1 MTLRSQRSAVVLID
15 SPSIN
20 ISLLKER
27 RILWLKAFRA
37 SAGRAATV
45 SLYAT
50 TPDKFDQRHLRPPL
64 EPGSWTSRVPAA
76 RHNSFRDDECGPRRP
91 AARLFRQK
99 TLPPPNAPRCRFIFA
114 PRRFASAPVLSCPER
129 PRSLVSDLMP
139 WKNGKGSSRAAP
151 PLKKR
156 VRDCCVLRRCSD

>member
-76 RHNSFRDDECGPRRP
+76 RHNSFRDDERGPRRP

-99 TLPPPNAPRCRFIFA
+99 TLPPPNDQLGHCTF
-114 PRRFASAPVLSCPER
+114 ER
-129 PRSLVSDLMP
+129 HARRSLALGPSDKP
-139 WKNGKGSSRAAP
+139 EIPRARGSRTRSCI
-151 PLKKR
+151 
-156 VRDCCVLRRCSD
+156 RD